1 MTSVKLCRNCVY
13 SRSRENDYELRCF
26 NPLVNGDDAW
36 ALSSKLAL
44 AGTSCRSERER
55 VWFTPCGRK
64 GKQYVEKC
72 LNGTKL
78 YPHTG
83 GVQPKPTGVGCEG
96 S

>member
-1 MTSVKLCRNCVY
+1 MSNIKLCRNCVY

-26 NPLVNGDDAW
+26 NPEVNGDDAW
-36 ALSSKLAL
+36 ALSAQAEY

-55 VWFTPCGRK
+55 VWFTPCGKK

-72 LNGTKL
+72 VNGTRL
-78 YPHTG
+78 YPHTH
-83 GVQPKPTGVGCEG
+83 GVQSGSAGVGCDG